1 MLLKTRDWFHL
12 YSSVFFILRL
22 INGQVQ
28 NFHSSI
34 LSNFHPSA
42 AAISQ
47 AMEFGL
53 IDGILETEY

>member
-42 AAISQ
+42 ILQ

>member
-22 INGQVQ
+22 IKGQIQ
-28 NFHSSI
+28 NSHSSI
-34 LSNFHPSA
+34 LANFHPSA